1 MIDLIISGISNAL
14 FENFGYENYANKI
27 PQGLSVPCFYIQCM
41 EPRIKKYIGT
51 RYLRKNHFV
60 IQYFPQSEQNVEAE
74 CNSVGEK
81 MFECLEVINADGF
94 FLRGM
99 EMKFEIV
106 DDVLHFFVDYNAFVK
121 KEVVRKEAMGS
132 LQTNNRVK
140 G

>member
-14 FENFGYENYANKI
+14 FETFGYENYGTKI
-27 PQGLSVPCFYIQCM
+27 PQDLEPPCFYIQCL
-41 EPRIKKYIGT
+41 EPNVKKYIGT

-60 IQYFPQSEQNVEAE
+60 IQYFPKSEDDADAE
-74 CNSVGEK
+74 CSRVGEQ

-106 DDVLHFFVDYNAFVK
+106 DGVLHFFVDYNAFIRKVRQ
-121 KEVVRKEAMGS
+121 KETMGS
-132 LQTNNRVK
+132 LQDSVHAK